1 MSVDSNLV
9 ERLAGARPVNWQTL
23 HGQPFTGVSTDTR
36 TIQSGELF
44 VALHGDR
51 YDGHDFLKT
60 AFDSGAAAALVDA
73 NWLAHTRID
82 LGNVPLVGVPDSLK
96 GMQELAREHRR
107 RFDIPIV
114 GIAGS
119 NGKTSTKELVASVL
133 SQKCK
138 TLKTE
143 GTLNNHIGVPLTL
156 LRLDQTHKAAVIEM
170 GTNHPGEVATLCE
183 IAEPTF
189 GLITNIMRE
198 HMEFF
203 GTIEN
208 VARAEGELFDWLA
221 QSDGAA
227 FVNLDESLIVA
238 AAEKVKKRCR
248 YAFTSRI
255 VEVHGTDNGLGPD
268 GKGLLGVNCTARR
281 VKFGASV
288 GLVGRHHIH
297 NALAAVAVGIFFGVQ
312 PQQIVDAL
320 FSQQPAKH
328 RMHMFQLHGV
338 TIIDDTYNANPDSM
352 LAALR
357 TLAELPCKGRRIA
370 ALGNMGELGEKKA
383 DYHRE
388 IGAAVRALGIQA
400 LFTVGDLG
408 RIIFEA
414 ATPKSG
420 THCKDRE
427 EMTQRL
433 NATIREG
440 DMLLLKASRSVK
452 LDLVV
457 DALKQG

>member
-1 MSVDSNLV
+1 
-9 ERLAGARPVNWQTL
+9 
-23 HGQPFTGVSTDTR
+23 
-36 TIQSGELF
+36 
-44 VALHGDR
+44 
-51 YDGHDFLKT
+51 
-60 AFDSGAAAALVDA
+60 
-73 NWLAHTRID
+73 
-82 LGNVPLVGVPDSLK
+82 VPDSLK
-96 GMQELAREHRR
+96 GLQELAREHRR
-107 RFDIPIV
+107 KFDIPIV
-114 GIAGS
+114 AIAGS

-133 SQKCK
+133 SQKFK

-183 IAEPTF
+183 IAEPTH

-227 FVNLDESLIVA
+227 FVNVDEPLIISA
-238 AAEKVKKRCR
+238 AAKLKKRCR
-248 YAFTSRI
+248 YGFTNTFI
-255 VEVHGTDNGLGPD
+255 EVHGTDKGAAPD
-268 GKGLLGVNCTARR
+268 GTGLLGVDCRVRHLKFEAR
-281 VKFGASV
+281 V

-297 NALAAVAVGIFFGVQ
+297 NALAAVTVGVFFGV
-312 PQQIVDAL
+312 PQAQIQLVLAN
-320 FSQQPAKH
+320 QQPAKH
-328 RMHMFQLHGV
+328 RMNVYQLSGV

-357 TLAELPCKGRRIA
+357 TLADLSCKGRRIA
-370 ALGNMGELGEKKA
+370 ALGNMGELGEKKEE
-383 DYHRE
+383 YHRE
-388 IGAAVRALGIQA
+388 IGAAVRELGIQM

-408 RIIFEA
+408 RFIFEA
-414 ATPKSG
+414 AAVKSG
-420 THCKDRE
+420 IHCKDRDE
-427 EMTQRL
+427 LTQQL

-440 DMLLLKASRSVK
+440 DVLLLKASRSVK

-457 DALKQG
+457 DALKKA